1 MKIKPIVT
9 VMNFHALL
17 RVDSSR
23 RLAERQKLLEKE
35 ISALMDKIV
44 NNRNIVLDKKTLKV
58 NPRAPELG
66 IYFGSDHG
74 FCGSIN
80 SEINARLLLNDKE
93 EKIVIGSRLNSPQK
107 PLAAMKREEFEKGFP
122 DIEKL
127 LVLAVKKR
135 KYSRIHLYYNHYYNM
150 SRIEPVKKCIYPFT
164 IGADNKDRNT
174 EDYMIEGNFEEL
186 MENLAVTYLSCEVKI
201 AAANSFASE
210 NIIRQNVT
218 SDSLDKIDE
227 LEMEET
233 RAGRRQKNRIAFA
246 KVIETYIRKRGNKH
260 E

>member
-1 MKIKPIVT
+1 MKIRPIVT

-17 RVDSSR
+17 RVESSR
-23 RLAERQKLLEKE
+23 RLAERQKLLENE
-35 ISALMDKIV
+35 ITTLMDKIV

-58 NPRAPELG
+58 NPHAPELG

-80 SEINARLLLNDKE
+80 SEINARLQENDKE
-93 EKIVIGSRLNSPQK
+93 DKVVIGSRLNSPRA
-107 PLAAMKREEFEKGFP
+107 PISAMKREDFEPGFP
-122 DIEKL
+122 EIEKL

-135 KYSRIHLYYNHYYNM
+135 KYSKIHLYYNHYYNM
-150 SRIEPVKKCIYPFT
+150 SRIEPLKKTIFPFT
-164 IGADNKDRNT
+164 IDTGSKNKNT
-174 EDYMIEGNFEEL
+174 DDYMIEGNFEDM
-186 MENLAVTYLSCEVKI
+186 MENLAVTYLTCEVKI

-227 LEMEET
+227 IEAEEKKMD
-233 RAGRRQKNRIAFA
+233 RRMKNQKAFA
-246 KVIETYIRKRGNKH
+246 KVIDSYIKKRGISNP
-260 E
+260 